1 MKNIKLKLIREK
13 IDKLDDKLLNLMKIR
28 TNLVTSVLK
37 QKRYKNQIVDKVRI
51 KEILTSIKKKS
62 ISKKIDPKLTKRIWK
77 NIIRAYI
84 DFEKKNFKKNNYLL
98 CGGNFFS
105 IKISCLRVA
114 GLYFLTFSLIFAF
127 SPVDGFLT

>member
-28 TNLVTSVLK
+28 TNLVTGVLK

-51 KEILTSIKKKS
+51 KEILASIKKKS
-62 ISKKIDPKLTKRIWK
+62 ISRKIDPKLTKRIWK

-84 DFEKKNFKKNNYLL
+84 DFEKKNFKK
-98 CGGNFFS
+98 
-105 IKISCLRVA
+105 K
-114 GLYFLTFSLIFAF
+114 
-127 SPVDGFLT
+127 

>member
-62 ISKKIDPKLTKRIWK
+62 ISRKIDPKLTKRIWK

-84 DFEKKNFKKNNYLL
+84 DFEKKNFKK
-98 CGGNFFS
+98 
-105 IKISCLRVA
+105 K
-114 GLYFLTFSLIFAF
+114 
-127 SPVDGFLT
+127 